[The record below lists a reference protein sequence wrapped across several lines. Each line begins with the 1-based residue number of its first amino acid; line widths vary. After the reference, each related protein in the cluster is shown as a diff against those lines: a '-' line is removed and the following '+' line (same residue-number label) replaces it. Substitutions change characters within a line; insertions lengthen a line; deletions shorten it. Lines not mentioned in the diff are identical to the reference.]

1 MRREEK
7 RKRFHE
13 AVIKTLYPPPSP
25 PESEEEEEKKPVILS
40 ERAVNFDL
48 DENPEDFG
56 ESCSA
61 KSDDEDDGVQG
72 ETLKLSRAQRKRLRK
87 NKLKED
93 AFRRGKIIGPLQPVS
108 EAEHDEVGTL
118 QAETQGV
125 RENAAKEQNASC
137 EKPGHKQ
144 GDCSSSKRKLKQ
156 RRIAK
161 RLAKE
166 GLKSTETENSDQ
178 DTERQVLS

>member
-13 AVIKTLYPPPSP
+13 AVIKTLYPTPSP

-56 ESCSA
+56 ERSPA
-61 KSDDEDDGVQG
+61 KSDDEDDGAQD

-87 NKLKED
+87 KKLKED
-93 AFRRGKIIGPLQPVS
+93 AFRRGKKMIGPSKPLS

-118 QAETQGV
+118 QIDPQGV
-125 RENAAKEQNASC
+125 RENAANEQNASC
-137 EKPGHKQ
+137 EKPG
-144 GDCSSSKRKLKQ
+144 SSKRKLKQ

-166 GLKSTETENSDQ
+166 GLKSTETEKSDQ
-178 DTERQVLS
+178 DTEPQVLS